1 MNWVDFVIILILVLN
16 VIECL
21 NMGFIKSVFSLIG
34 FILSIYLTKV
44 YYPVIYGYIINNPR
58 LLAGIKKVLESII
71 KILFY
76 SKTKYD
82 NTFLPNLLSK
92 GILNVLIGII
102 CVIITYILVRL
113 LIEFIIGFISFIF
126 KAPVL
131 NGLNKIG
138 GLLFGIIKGMFIT
151 YIIFALLTPILFLFP
166 EGFIAKGVDGS
177 MFSIYF
183 MNHNLILDL
192 FDIKFFI

>member
-1 MNWVDFVIILILVLN
+1 MNWVDFAIILILVLN
-16 VIECL
+16 IIKCFS
-21 NMGFIKSVFSLIG
+21 MGFIKSVFSLIG

-44 YYPVIYGYIINNPR
+44 YYPVIHGYIINSPR
-58 LLAGIKKVLESII
+58 LYAGIKKVLESII
-71 KILFY
+71 KVLFS

-82 NTFLPNLLSK
+82 DTFLPNLLSK
-92 GILNVLIGII
+92 GIINVLIGII
-102 CVIITYILVRL
+102 CVIITYMLVRL
-113 LIEFIIGFISFIF
+113 LIGLIIKFISFIF

-138 GLLFGIIKGMFIT
+138 GFIFGIIKGMFII

-166 EGFIAKGVDGS
+166 EGFIAKGVAGS

-183 MNHNLILDL
+183 MNQNLILDL